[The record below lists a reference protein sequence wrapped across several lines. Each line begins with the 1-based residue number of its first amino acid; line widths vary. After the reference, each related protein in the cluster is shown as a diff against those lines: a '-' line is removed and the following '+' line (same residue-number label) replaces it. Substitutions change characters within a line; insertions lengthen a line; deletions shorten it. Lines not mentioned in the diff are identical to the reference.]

1 MVASG
6 ALMGPQLSDSLETAS
21 KFVRDYVAAVSDG
34 RLQGY
39 SRTERRVRE
48 ATRNEPWGPTG
59 PILQELAAITSDHA
73 EIGPIL
79 AMLARRLDSTGF
91 EWRHVYKALTVIEYL
106 ATRGSEAFAGA
117 ARGLVPKISVLTDTT
132 GDGIGFQY
140 VDPKTHKDEGIN
152 VRHKAVCDVDEQ
164 SRAADNSTPI
174 PRRCIACAAFPAL
187 AP

>member
-6 ALMGPQLSDSLETAS
+6 ALMGPQLSNSLETAS

-152 VRHKAVCDVDEQ
+152 VRHKAVRDVDEQ
-164 SRAADNSTPI
+164 SRAADSSTPI
-174 PRRCIACAAFPAL
+174 PR
-187 AP
+187 